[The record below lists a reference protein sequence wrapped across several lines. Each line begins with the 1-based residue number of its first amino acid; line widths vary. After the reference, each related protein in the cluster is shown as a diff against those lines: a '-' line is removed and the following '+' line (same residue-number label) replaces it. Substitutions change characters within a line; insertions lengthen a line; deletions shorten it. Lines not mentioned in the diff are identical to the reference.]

1 MWADRETLRGIY
13 EEIHRAARGAV
24 APFTRGGK
32 LDLSSP
38 NIVGHLPGG
47 RGGTG
52 GDSPIPPPYVYLT
65 DSDGAYLL
73 DSDGRYIWEYLQ

>member
-1 MWADRETLRGIY
+1 MWVDPETLRAIFDY
-13 EEIHRAARGAV
+13 INKRAVEVV

-38 NIVGHLPGG
+38 NIVGHLPPG

-52 GDSPIPPPYVYLT
+52 GT
-65 DSDGAYLL
+65 TGAL
-73 DSDGRYIWEYLQ
+73 EYLFWDGEIVVWDGDGVQVGA